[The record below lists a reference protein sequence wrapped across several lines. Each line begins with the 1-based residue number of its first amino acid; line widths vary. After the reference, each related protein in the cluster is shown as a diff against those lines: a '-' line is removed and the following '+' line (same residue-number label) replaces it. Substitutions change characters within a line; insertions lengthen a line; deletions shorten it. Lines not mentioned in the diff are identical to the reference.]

1 MFLMAGFSYVYVS
14 TLKVS
19 GAMVWKKFKKNLSK
33 FQVCQFDTKPDCDT
47 QKLCTSKLIKGKKFV
62 KSIKCKVN

>member
-33 FQVCQFDTKPDCDT
+33 FQTCQFDTKTDCDT
-47 QKLCTSKLIKGKKFV
+47 QKLHQ
-62 KSIKCKVN
+62 NWN